1 MCWLARARKTNVKN
15 ARTQMMRF
23 LENLQFKNAVKKKER
38 KFCLIMISNHARS
51 RSTLFVRTWRAGH
64 NNM

>member
-23 LENLQFKNAVKKKER
+23 LENLQFKNAVKKKKE
-38 KFCLIMISNHARS
+38 N
-51 RSTLFVRTWRAGH
+51 FVS
-64 NNM
+64 

>member
-23 LENLQFKNAVKKKER
+23 LENLQFKNAVKKKR
-38 KFCLIMISNHARS
+38 KKILSHNDFKSRALALDFVCAYMAR
-51 RSTLFVRTWRAGH
+51 RS
-64 NNM
+64 